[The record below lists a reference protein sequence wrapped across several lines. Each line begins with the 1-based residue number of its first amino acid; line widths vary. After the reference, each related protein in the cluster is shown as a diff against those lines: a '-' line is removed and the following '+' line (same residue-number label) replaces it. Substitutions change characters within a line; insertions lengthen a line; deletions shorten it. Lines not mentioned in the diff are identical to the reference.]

1 MFELCYTSLPRGL
14 VPGTSG
20 YTTVGQS
27 PAMSRWLVEQAES
40 LSSFHFLNEKDPNA
54 YFREPVN
61 IVHVRV
67 NGNRQTVH
75 IVSRI
80 AACQP
85 DHTGR
90 SNYFAHHTLLAPQE
104 ALPCKAGPAELAAAV
119 GFLMTEWTGEA
130 RVLPVRAPPA
140 IFDRGPT
147 VHAIEAAG
155 LDLGWG
161 PALADRLR
169 DRGVKQ
175 TYLVYSLGTD
185 MLGIVGDV
193 LSNLTPDER
202 WQATF
207 ATHATKTFPGLGV
220 DCRLQ
225 CVVANTPYAQEVLS
239 RFPADTFDLTK
250 RSAPPPRR
258 ALATDSGSSVGRRSA
273 GGKPP
278 VAPGPSG
285 RLTQKGA
292 VPTSAQ
298 AYDDLGLSPYQKIT
312 IAQPPSQSDR
322 QGQFGWPAILI
333 PSVLS
338 LAMAI
343 GCGVLG
349 YQWLLAREQVSRLE
363 EKNGRLE
370 DTNKQSQE
378 ELAQYE
384 REVEGLKKDL
394 RNAEKEGRAASA
406 EKKPE
411 PQPIPGPTETAQKN
425 PPVVEP
431 PMKDGP
437 TGAATPAAQS
447 EGAKQTG
454 PTSADIASLPPKSG
468 GSAPGTVREAAGP
481 RVPKNISQAL
491 DKTLESIE
499 SELDKKSKKKQE
511 FITLVE
517 NLADCPASGDI
528 TSFAKCHL
536 IDSDIKNTTAETWDL
551 RAEKKKIGDI
561 KYNPKEKT
569 IVLELMVSPGSY
581 LARFLTLKIKQIDQ
595 RKDLEIVLGAPLNS
609 ELFVDVFSSAD
620 KVAHE
625 KTSNVQGGVLYKLF
639 KEKAAHDL
647 IARILAD
654 YGNKNLSESFEFAKE
669 EGVSDFTRSNPE
681 VLKGRECSFAFVVP
695 SQDAQVGVQFKRR
708 ESSGSEYKLSGYF
721 WSGVVIKPL
730 RFAEF
735 KEKWKGV
742 SILDLSRVEQITID
756 GNAEVAR
763 LKGLK
768 DPKPAEVVRLEA
780 AISKDK
786 VAFDEARA
794 FPLTHLQGKKVRLTL
809 KMPEADDGFVI
820 VDSLGSPDGN

>member
-406 EKKPE
+406 EKK
-411 PQPIPGPTETAQKN
+411 
-425 PPVVEP
+425 
-431 PMKDGP
+431 
-437 TGAATPAAQS
+437 
-447 EGAKQTG
+447 
-454 PTSADIASLPPKSG
+454 
-468 GSAPGTVREAAGP
+468 
-481 RVPKNISQAL
+481 
-491 DKTLESIE
+491 
-499 SELDKKSKKKQE
+499 
-511 FITLVE
+511 
-517 NLADCPASGDI
+517 
-528 TSFAKCHL
+528 
-536 IDSDIKNTTAETWDL
+536 
-551 RAEKKKIGDI
+551 
-561 KYNPKEKT
+561 
-569 IVLELMVSPGSY
+569 
-581 LARFLTLKIKQIDQ
+581 
-595 RKDLEIVLGAPLNS
+595 
-609 ELFVDVFSSAD
+609 
-620 KVAHE
+620 
-625 KTSNVQGGVLYKLF
+625 
-639 KEKAAHDL
+639 
-647 IARILAD
+647 
-654 YGNKNLSESFEFAKE
+654 
-669 EGVSDFTRSNPE
+669 
-681 VLKGRECSFAFVVP
+681 
-695 SQDAQVGVQFKRR
+695 RR
-708 ESSGSEYKLSGYF
+708 
-721 WSGVVIKPL
+721 
-730 RFAEF
+730 
-735 KEKWKGV
+735 
-742 SILDLSRVEQITID
+742 
-756 GNAEVAR
+756 N
-763 LKGLK
+763 
-768 DPKPAEVVRLEA
+768 
-780 AISKDK
+780 
-786 VAFDEARA
+786 
-794 FPLTHLQGKKVRLTL
+794 
-809 KMPEADDGFVI
+809 
-820 VDSLGSPDGN
+820 